1 MKANFDFLLHELKA
15 NSTTFTSLLTLK
27 DEQQALWKPSAD
39 KWCLLEI
46 VCHLVDEEVFDFR
59 TRIKTALYPK
69 DYSFTPI
76 DPVGWVTSK
85 AYIKQDYKSKVAQW
99 IREREASLAWLNA
112 LESPNWESFLVHDKL
127 GKMSAGLF
135 LENWVAH
142 DFIHLRQ
149 IIRTKRAYLD
159 SQTREDLSYAGSW

>member
-1 MKANFDFLLHELKA
+1 MKANFDFLINELESNA
-15 NSTTFTSLLTLK
+15 STFRNLLRIEDKL
-27 DEQQALWKPSAD
+27 QSHWKPSSD

-59 TRIKTALYPK
+59 TRAKAALYKHP
-69 DYSFTPI
+69 FTPI
-76 DPVGWVTSK
+76 DPVSWVTSK
-85 AYIKQDYKSKVAQW
+85 EYIKQDYQSKVEEW
-99 IREREASLAWLNA
+99 VHEREASLKWLRSLQNPDWN
-112 LESPNWESFLVHDKL
+112 SSLVHDKL
-127 GKMSAGLF
+127 GEMSAGLF

-159 SQTREDLSYAGSW
+159 SLSDDDLSYAGKW